1 MPKLLIAII
10 YLNLI
15 DMKSITIH
23 FIFPLLVVGILS
35 TLTSCEETHSIDDLV
50 YSEKW
55 LVASETTTIND
66 TTYFFIKQNDSK
78 VWELLG
84 SPISGFNYESG
95 YEYLIAVKN
104 IENNTFK
111 RGEKYSLIK
120 IISSIKKQSEQVPLF
135 NAPKGN
141 TDSVEWL
148 YNAER
153 SNYADISSNEIIVQG
168 DMIYTKEQLEM
179 FTDTKSL
186 LIRDKTKYW
195 PNNVVY
201 YTYGSGFDGQSKVQ
215 SAIEEW
221 SDKTSLDFVYG
232 TGKGNYIEFVNDSWN
247 HSAVGMQGGKQQIGL
262 VSGGGSN
269 AGTAMHEIGHAIGL
283 KHEHCR
289 TDRSNKIV
297 LYPENVDPAYLYAF
311 DIAPSSSYA
320 TIGTLDFSSIMMY
333 GSYAFS
339 TNGLA
344 TMKTPQGG
352 TWYAQRSYLSELDID
367 GVGAI
372 YGPPFHHMD
381 MDVNVIRDYVSG
393 LDEVYETST
402 TFVIR
407 IYDDKQFTQTTTLKY
422 SRPITVY
429 KTHTYYVPALGQ
441 MKEDVEAYHITIPA
455 GASYYSFGTFR
466 NIERYQM
473 SNPIEIDV
481 TTFSIG
487 QPSKTMFN

>member
-1 MPKLLIAII
+1 
-10 YLNLI
+10 
-15 DMKSITIH
+15 MKHISVH
-23 FIFPLLVVGILS
+23 FIFPLIIAGILS
-35 TLTSCEETHSIDDLV
+35 TLTSCEDTHRFDDLV
-50 YSEKW
+50 YGEKW
-55 LVASETTTIND
+55 LIASETTIIND
-66 TTYFFIKQNDSK
+66 TTYYFIKQNDSK
-78 VWELLG
+78 VWELFG
-84 SPISGFNYESG
+84 GTIDGFYYEPDH
-95 YEYLIAVKN
+95 EYLIAVKRV
-104 IENNTFK
+104 ENNTINNI
-111 RGEKYSLIK
+111 GDKYSLIK

-148 YNAER
+148 PQTGMN
-153 SNYADISSNEIIVQG
+153 NYSNEIIVQG

-179 FTDTKSL
+179 FADTKSL

-201 YTYGSGFDGQSKVQ
+201 YTYGSGFNGQSKVQ

-221 SDKTSLDFVYG
+221 EEKTSLDFIYG
-232 TGKGNYIEFVNDSWN
+232 TGSGNYIEFINDTWN
-247 HSAVGMQGGKQQIGL
+247 HSEVGMKGGKQQIGL

-297 LYPENVDPAYLYAF
+297 LYPENIDPTYLYAF

-352 TWYAQRSYLSELDID
+352 TWYAQRSYLSELDVD

-372 YGPPFHHMD
+372 YGPPFHRMD
-381 MDVNVIRDYVSG
+381 MDVNVIQDYVSG
-393 LDEVYETST
+393 LDEIYETST

-407 IYDDKQFTQTTTLKY
+407 IYNDKQFTQTTTLKY

-429 KTHTYYVPALGQ
+429 KTHTYYDSSLGR
-441 MKEDVEAYHITIPA
+441 MKEDIETYHITIPA

-466 NIERYQM
+466 NVERYQM